1 MGYYRMKKIILGMTV
16 IFVAAF
22 LAGCGIAP
30 PTQDLN
36 VAKAALAK
44 AQEAKAEEFAKEE
57 YAKADTD
64 LQKGEKGIVPKK
76 NKKNE
81 TAKKDLVAAKAE
93 AEAAYKKA
101 APAYAKYNIDQA
113 TTVKS
118 SAEDIKA
125 QVALKDKFAEAKKLL
140 DDSQVDK
147 DAGNFESSWEKSI
160 KAKGLFEEVFKI
172 TQEKK
177 VRAESGLKDADDAVK
192 NAESGDKEK

>member
-1 MGYYRMKKIILGMTV
+1 MKKTILAMG
-16 IFVAAF
+16 AF
-22 LAGCGIAP
+22 LTISILSGCGIAP

-57 YAKADTD
+57 YTKADAT
-64 LQKGEKGIVPKK
+64 LQKGEKGITPKK

-81 TAKKDLVAAKAE
+81 VAKKDLIEAKAE
-93 AEAAYKKA
+93 AEVAYKKA

-113 TTVKS
+113 TTVKT
-118 SAEDIKA
+118 SAEGIKA

-160 KAKGLFEEVFKI
+160 KAKGLFDEIFKM

-177 VRAESGLKDADDAVK
+177 VKAESGLKDADDAVK
-192 NAESGDKEK
+192 NAESGNKE